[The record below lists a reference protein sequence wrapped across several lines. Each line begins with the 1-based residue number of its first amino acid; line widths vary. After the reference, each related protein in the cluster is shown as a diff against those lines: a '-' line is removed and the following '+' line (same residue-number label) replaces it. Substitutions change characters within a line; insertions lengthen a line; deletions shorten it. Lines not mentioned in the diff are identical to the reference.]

1 MRKENIMSKTI
12 SVALANRFNIKLE
25 ESLLDSYSLKK
36 YNTLYEESKTNV
48 NKDIKSLS
56 EKYNTITVR
65 DIKMLIIAE
74 MLPNKNKKQL
84 LDKHKKEI
92 NL

>member
-1 MRKENIMSKTI
+1 MSKTI

-48 NKDIKSLS
+48 NRDIKSLS
-56 EKYNTITVR
+56 EKYSTITVR
-65 DIKMLIIAE
+65 DIKMLIVAE
-74 MLPNKNKKQL
+74 MLPSKNKKQL

-92 NL
+92 TKFI

>member
-1 MRKENIMSKTI
+1 MSKTI

-74 MLPNKNKKQL
+74 MLPSKNKKQL

-92 NL
+92 TEFI

>member
-1 MRKENIMSKTI
+1 MSKTI

-36 YNTLYEESKTNV
+36 YNTLYEESKTDV

-74 MLPNKNKKQL
+74 ILPTKNKKQL

-92 NL
+92 TKFI

>member
-1 MRKENIMSKTI
+1 MSKTI
-12 SVALANRFNIKLE
+12 SVALVNRFNIKLE

-92 NL
+92 TKFI

>member
-1 MRKENIMSKTI
+1 MILQKKLMGNINKLSVNGKENIMSKTI

-48 NKDIKSLS
+48 NKDI
-56 EKYNTITVR
+56 T
-65 DIKMLIIAE
+65 
-74 MLPNKNKKQL
+74 
-84 LDKHKKEI
+84 
-92 NL
+92 

>member
-1 MRKENIMSKTI
+1 MNKTI

-36 YNTLYEESKTNV
+36 YNTLYKESKTDV

-74 MLPNKNKKQL
+74 MLPNKKNSHRKRFVL
-84 LDKHKKEI
+84 L
-92 NL
+92 

>member
-1 MRKENIMSKTI
+1 MSKTI

-48 NKDIKSLS
+48 NRDIKSFVGR
-56 EKYNTITVR
+56 Y
-65 DIKMLIIAE
+65 
-74 MLPNKNKKQL
+74 
-84 LDKHKKEI
+84 
-92 NL
+92 